1 MTSTARTAR
10 VRRAGAWQ
18 VLGLVATLF
27 VAGCGG
33 GGDDPPPPRTTISFR
48 GATGDYISQG
58 QSAKYSDVDST
69 VSTTYASGY
78 FRASFNAL
86 DLSHG
91 WSIDLASPN
100 GEPLVPGTYV
110 DAWRAAFRNG
120 HNGVDFYGDGRG
132 CNQVFGSFVVLEI
145 GYDTT
150 GRLNRFAADFQQ
162 RCETVTSPQLSGSVR
177 INSAIPPTYQ

>member
-1 MTSTARTAR
+1 MKSTACTVQ
-10 VRRAGAWQ
+10 VRQGRGMKA
-18 VLGLVATLF
+18 LCLVATLF

-33 GGDDPPPPRTTISFR
+33 GGDDQPPRTTISFR

-58 QSAKYSDVDST
+58 ESAKYSDVDST
-69 VSTTYASGY
+69 VSTTYSAGY
-78 FRASFNAL
+78 FRASFEAP
-86 DLSHG
+86 DLSHR

-132 CNQVFGSFVVLEI
+132 CNEVFGSFIVLEI
-145 GYDTT
+145 GYDST
-150 GRLNRFAADFQQ
+150 GRLNRFAADFEQ
-162 RCETVTSPQLSGSVR
+162 RCETVTSPQLRGSVR
-177 INSAIPPTYQ
+177 INSTISPTYQ